1 MKKSLI
7 LASLLVF
14 TVSIPCFAADTPPL
28 EPAQPMPQLER
39 PAPPDMHKPPKKGE
53 CKRAEFEKRLKLT
66 DEQKA
71 KAREIRVKG
80 HEAMRPVMEQIKSKY
95 QEIDAVRRS
104 KMATAAQN
112 EKIVKLKGEIR
123 ELKKQ
128 AHDLR
133 VKNMQEFESILNK
146 KQLKELRKMK
156 AEGRKKF
163 EKQFK
168 KHHGNSNNPQFRPL
182 PPEDDRADFPPPPPP
197 HNGDAR

>member
-1 MKKSLI
+1 M
-7 LASLLVF
+7 
-14 TVSIPCFAADTPPL
+14 
-28 EPAQPMPQLER
+28 
-39 PAPPDMHKPPKKGE
+39 
-53 CKRAEFEKRLKLT
+53 
-66 DEQKA
+66 
-71 KAREIRVKG
+71 KG

-146 KQLKELRKMK
+146 KQLKE
-156 AEGRKKF
+156 
-163 EKQFK
+163 
-168 KHHGNSNNPQFRPL
+168 
-182 PPEDDRADFPPPPPP
+182 
-197 HNGDAR
+197 